1 MASQRQAAGDD
12 AGTGPLWFNPPGGE
26 ESRRRA
32 LTRDRVVAEALAIIS
47 AHGAATLSMRTLA
60 TRLGVV
66 PAALYRHVTSKDQL
80 YDLILDGVLA
90 EVDYQADPALPWTG
104 QVAALAH
111 RLRTVLE
118 DHSGIA
124 ALLKTRDPISPA
136 SLALAEAF
144 LAPLHAAGLP
154 DRQAAWAFR
163 LIYDY
168 TLGFALSDP
177 TSPGEHRVQD
187 TVTRREL
194 HGFLRSLPARRFPAV
209 TALGVYA
216 WADDRDQRF
225 TASIDTLISGLQAA
239 LHPDRSAASPGPHPR
254 GLPASGGPRRVMAR
268 PGSADQPRYRGI
280 LAGRSGADIDV
291 KDLVIAEH
299 RRVRVGPAPMIGE
312 RPGDVEQAAGEH
324 QRPGCGAGVDPHP
337 RQREAARAA
346 EPDEHRAGHGL
357 RRARPRHA
365 DRHRGD
371 RQRPH
376 HDQAGQP
383 EAGGCG
389 EQEGGSGRA
398 RDQEEDHRLVQVA

>member
-90 EVDYQADPALPWTG
+90 EVDYRADPALPWTG

-187 TVTRREL
+187 TITRREL
-194 HGFLRSLPARRFPAV
+194 HDFLRSLPASRFPAV

-239 LHPDRSAASPGPHPR
+239 LHPDGSGPQPR
-254 GLPASGGPRRVMAR
+254 RLPASGGPRPAAR
-268 PGSADQPRYRGI
+268 HGAPRLSRSTALSRRTGRPQRRRHRRERPRDSRTPTGTGWASADDRRAPRR
-280 LAGRSGADIDV
+280 
-291 KDLVIAEH
+291 
-299 RRVRVGPAPMIGE
+299 
-312 RPGDVEQAAGEH
+312 
-324 QRPGCGAGVDPHP
+324 C
-337 RQREAARAA
+337 
-346 EPDEHRAGHGL
+346 RAGH
-357 RRARPRHA
+357 R
-365 DRHRGD
+365 
-371 RQRPH
+371 
-376 HDQAGQP
+376 
-383 EAGGCG
+383 
-389 EQEGGSGRA
+389 
-398 RDQEEDHRLVQVA
+398 

>member
-1 MASQRQAAGDD
+1 MASQRQAAGGD
-12 AGTGPLWFNPPGGE
+12 AGAGPLWFNPPGGE

-32 LTRDRVVAEALAIIS
+32 LTRDRVVSEALAIIS
-47 AHGAATLSMRTLA
+47 AHGAATLSMRALA

-90 EVDYQADPALPWTG
+90 EVDCQADPALLWTG

-144 LAPLHAAGLP
+144 LAPLHAVGLP

-187 TVTRREL
+187 TATRGEL
-194 HGFLRSLPARRFPAV
+194 HDFLRSLPASRFPAL
-209 TALGVYA
+209 TALGAYA

-225 TASIDTLISGLQAA
+225 TASLDTLISGLQAA
-239 LHPDRSAASPGPHPR
+239 HHPDGSATSSGPQPR
-254 GLPASGGPRRVMAR
+254 GLPEPPGVMRGAR
-268 PGSADQPRYRGI
+268 ENPGVMGQ
-280 LAGRSGADIDV
+280 
-291 KDLVIAEH
+291 
-299 RRVRVGPAPMIGE
+299 E
-312 RPGDVEQAAGEH
+312 RPDKLSNS
-324 QRPGCGAGVDPHP
+324 RKK
-337 RQREAARAA
+337 
-346 EPDEHRAGHGL
+346 L
-357 RRARPRHA
+357 
-365 DRHRGD
+365 
-371 RQRPH
+371 
-376 HDQAGQP
+376 
-383 EAGGCG
+383 
-389 EQEGGSGRA
+389 
-398 RDQEEDHRLVQVA
+398 LVS